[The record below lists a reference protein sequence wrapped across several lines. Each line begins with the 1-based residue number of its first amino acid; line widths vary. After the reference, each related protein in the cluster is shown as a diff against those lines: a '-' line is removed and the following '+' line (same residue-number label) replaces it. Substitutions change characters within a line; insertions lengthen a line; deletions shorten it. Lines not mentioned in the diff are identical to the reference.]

1 MSSSFCETFL
11 GQVVVQPEHG
21 KWTKTTQTLDFL
33 VSAICCCDML
43 RRLLR
48 VSGRKLELETSTGSA
63 TQKLHFAKK
72 DGGSLWRS
80 VVSLT
85 DDRDCKASW
94 IIMALVLER
103 VRAITR
109 FFLKTSTDTFQGTAG
124 CSLAVFDCCN
134 EHFSVVVETMQ
145 YTRSSKV
152 QEVDS

>member
-1 MSSSFCETFL
+1 VDQDNTDPRL
-11 GQVVVQPEHG
+11 PR
-21 KWTKTTQTLDFL
+21 
-33 VSAICCCDML
+33 VSNL
-43 RRLLR
+43 LLR
-48 VSGRKLELETSTGSA
+48 HAAEAAAGIGTEAGVGDEHGSA

-109 FFLKTSTDTFQGTAG
+109 FFLKTSADTFQGTAG
-124 CSLAVFDCCN
+124 CSLAVFDYCN

-152 QEVDS
+152 QDVDS